1 MEFHQPVLVPEVL
14 HWMNLQD
21 NGVYCDCT
29 VGGGG
34 HLRAMLEATSNARFI
49 GIDWDP
55 EAIAVARERT
65 ALYAKRL
72 SLHQANFINLD
83 LILESHN
90 IRTVNGIL
98 FDFGVSY
105 HQVTTPER
113 GFSFEREGGLLMH
126 MAPQTPSLA
135 QKLKAASKHDLARV
149 LRDFGDVRNSWRL
162 AELIY
167 ANRAGL
173 HTTIDLRN
181 LVAETVPRRFLKK
194 NLHRVFQA
202 LRIWVNDE
210 MANVREGVARA
221 LRVMASGARLLAIS
235 YHSGEDRIVKVL
247 LREQERAGGMTRLN
261 KKVIRP
267 SVPETTDN
275 PSARSARLRV
285 GERCAV

>member
-29 VGGGG
+29 VGGGS
-34 HLRAMLEATSNARFI
+34 HLYAMLQATANARFI

-55 EAIAVARERT
+55 EAIAAARERT
-65 ALYAKRL
+65 AAYAQRL

-126 MAPQTPSLA
+126 MAPETPVLA
-135 QKLKAASKHDLARV
+135 QKLKAASKHDLVRV
-149 LRDFGDVRNSWRL
+149 LKDYGDVRNAWRL
-162 AELIY
+162 AELIWT
-167 ANRAGL
+167 NRTDL
-173 HTTIDLRN
+173 HSTMDLRN

-210 MANVREGVARA
+210 MTNVREGVTRA
-221 LRVMASGARLLAIS
+221 LKVMAVGARLLAIS
-235 YHSGEDRIVKVL
+235 YHSGEDRIVKVFI
-247 LREQERAGGMTRLN
+247 RERERAGAMVRLN
-261 KKVIRP
+261 KKVIKP
-267 SVPETTDN
+267 SALETVGN
-275 PSARSARLRV
+275 PSARSAKLRV
-285 GERCAV
+285 GERCAD